1 MVFEQ
6 GAAGLARETSAV
18 RQPHALPLWRDT
30 SPVGI
35 DERER
40 RLRLRFGPPIAEGP
54 SPAQPGLR
62 RIPRWVV
69 VAGVATAL
77 VIVAAAGFLLLTP
90 HSHAAPGCW
99 WWSAPTAGN
108 VTAGDRGCLRGW
120 YQTGGVITE
129 GSEPVSYGLPVA
141 YGDPDQ
147 PARHAPCPWRPGDA
161 VVARYHAVFDDGRTI
176 VVIDDCR

>member
-1 MVFEQ
+1 M
-6 GAAGLARETSAV
+6 
-18 RQPHALPLWRDT
+18 DT
-30 SPVGI
+30 SGVGI

-40 RLRLRFGPPIAEGP
+40 RLRLRFGPPVPGGP
-54 SPAQPGLR
+54 APAQPGPWRVPGRVVAAGVALA
-62 RIPRWVV
+62 IVV
-69 VAGVATAL
+69 VAL
-77 VIVAAAGFLLLTP
+77 AGFLLVTP
-90 HSHAAPGCW
+90 HSHTAPGCW

-129 GSEPVSYGLPVA
+129 GSEPESYGLPVA

-161 VVARYHAVFDDGRTI
+161 VVVRYHAAFDDGRTI

>member
-1 MVFEQ
+1 
-6 GAAGLARETSAV
+6 
-18 RQPHALPLWRDT
+18 
-30 SPVGI
+30 VGI

>member
-1 MVFEQ
+1 M
-6 GAAGLARETSAV
+6 
-18 RQPHALPLWRDT
+18 DT
-30 SPVGI
+30 SGVGI

-40 RLRLRFGPPIAEGP
+40 RLRLRFGPPVPEGP
-54 SPAQPGLR
+54 PPAQPGPRQVSR
-62 RIPRWVV
+62 RVVAAGVTLAIVV
-69 VAGVATAL
+69 VAL
-77 VIVAAAGFLLLTP
+77 AGFLLLTP
-90 HSHAAPGCW
+90 HSHTAPGCW

-147 PARHAPCPWRPGDA
+147 PARHAPCPWQPGDA
-161 VVARYHAVFDDGRTI
+161 VVVRYHAVFDDGRTI